1 MSELL
6 TAREVQELL
15 KVDRITVYRMLNDG
29 RLKGIKIGNQ
39 WRFQAAEIQRL
50 LGEEKNDENSSED
63 VPSLLDFP
71 FDCVTRLQDIYAGI
85 LGIGAV
91 TVNLK
96 GSPLTRPTIANP
108 FCKLILENESGI
120 KACQESW
127 CRVAA
132 RTASPNAFHICHA
145 GLCYFRA
152 PIVINQRMSAWAIS
166 GQFYAAGA
174 RQDHK
179 EIRLAQIARSYSI
192 PLNQL
197 SEAEEG
203 IPVLNKQQQQKV
215 KEWTPRVAETIQSFI
230 CERSELVDRLQRI
243 AELSSI
249 TTTLK

>member
-1 MSELL
+1 MPELL

-50 LGEEKNDENSSED
+50 LGEENNDENSSDE

-96 GSPLTRPTIANP
+96 GTPLTKPTIANP
-108 FCKLILENESGI
+108 FCKLILESESGS
-120 KACQESW
+120 KACQASW
-127 CRVAA
+127 CRVASRSA
-132 RTASPNAFHICHA
+132 GPNAFHVCHA
-145 GLCYFRA
+145 GLCYFRSQ
-152 PIVINQRMSAWAIS
+152 IVINQKLSAWAVS
-166 GQFYAAGA
+166 GQFYAAGN
-174 RQDHK
+174 RQDHN
-179 EIRLAQIARSYSI
+179 EIRLEQLSRMHAI
-192 PLNQL
+192 PLEQL
-197 SEAEEG
+197 REAEQS
-203 IPVLNKQQQQKV
+203 ILILNKQQQQKV
-215 KEWTPRVAETIQSFI
+215 KDWTPRVAETVQSFI
-230 CERSELVDRLQRI
+230 YERSELIDRLQRI

>member
-1 MSELL
+1 MPKLL

-29 RLKGIKIGNQ
+29 RLRGIKIGNQ

-50 LGEEKNDENSSED
+50 LGEDINTEISNDE

-71 FDCVTRLQDIYAGI
+71 FDCATRLQDIYAGV

-96 GSPLTRPTIANP
+96 GTPITRPTVANP
-108 FCKLILENESGI
+108 FCKLMLESESGS

-127 CRVAA
+127 CRLTT
-132 RTASPNAFHICHA
+132 RTAGPNAFHICHA

-152 PIVINQRMSAWAIS
+152 PILIDQKLAAWVVS

-179 EIRLAQIARSYSI
+179 EVRLEQLARTHAISHD
-192 PLNQL
+192 LL
-197 SEAEEG
+197 REAEQN
-203 IPVLNKQQQQKV
+203 IPVLKKTQQEKV
-215 KEWTPRVAETIQSFI
+215 KEWTPKVAETVQSFI
-230 CERSELVDRLQRI
+230 CERAELLDRLQRI

-249 TTTLK
+249 TTTLT

>member
-1 MSELL
+1 MPELL

-29 RLKGIKIGNQ
+29 RIKGIKIGNQ

-50 LGEEKNDENSSED
+50 LGEVKNDENSSDE

-96 GSPLTRPTIANP
+96 GSPLTKPTIANP
-108 FCKLILENESGI
+108 FCKLILESESGN
-120 KACQESW
+120 KACQDSW
-127 CRVAA
+127 CRVAS
-132 RTASPNAFHICHA
+132 RTASPNMFHICHA

-152 PIVINQRMSAWAIS
+152 PIVINQKLAAWTVS
-166 GQFYAAGA
+166 GQFYAAGS
-174 RQDHK
+174 RHDHK
-179 EIRLAQIARSYSI
+179 EVRLEQVARIHSI
-192 PLNQL
+192 PFDHLL
-197 SEAEEG
+197 EAERS
-203 IPVLNKQQQQKV
+203 IPVLNKQYQEKV
-215 KEWTPRVAETIQSFI
+215 KEWTPRVAETVQSFI
-230 CERSELVDRLQRI
+230 CERSELLDRLQRI

-249 TTTLK
+249 TTTLT